1 MRSLGEYSRICEPIK
16 LPDTTTT
23 LGTLA
28 YDSSCLSRPA
38 RIRGREPLQVSRDAP
53 GETPSRQGW
62 RGWSRHAMHHE
73 TTETNRGRKNP
84 LSMRNIFLSI
94 EFYKRECQ
102 TASCF
107 FLRLVGHQIRNKE
120 RRTRTKA
127 MSKILITLA
136 LMCANLQAQVTV
148 PSIDADAEQSLS
160 SFTEPAN
167 PVIEWNRTLLVIV
180 RTPGAQPPTIHSTR
194 SFAILH
200 AAMYDAV
207 NNIDG
212 SFSPYLVRLSNISRQ
227 ASEPAAADQAA
238 HDVLVALYPAFQAT
252 LDGELQQDL
261 AQIPEGQDK
270 TDGVTVGEAVAVH
283 ILAFRKDD
291 GANAAPPPFTAENE
305 AGDYQ
310 LTPPNFAPADFTQWP
325 AVTPF
330 ALARAD
336 EFRTS
341 PPPQLA
347 SDEYARMFNEVKSL
361 GMLDSTTRT
370 PEQTLIGKFWNGN
383 IQDFWNEIAQ
393 TAAARHNLSLPQSAR
408 LLALLNISL
417 ADTTIGF
424 FEAKYTYRFWRPV
437 TAIRLADDDGDPR
450 TKPDANWLPLST
462 KTAPD
467 PSYPGAHSAISFAGA
482 EVLKAYF
489 GDRFAFDVTSESSQG
504 VTRHFN
510 TFSAAAQEAGLS
522 RIYAGQHFRTDHIA
536 GRRLGQQ
543 VAESVVDTMLLPR

>member
-1 MRSLGEYSRICEPIK
+1 
-16 LPDTTTT
+16 
-23 LGTLA
+23 
-28 YDSSCLSRPA
+28 
-38 RIRGREPLQVSRDAP
+38 
-53 GETPSRQGW
+53 
-62 RGWSRHAMHHE
+62 
-73 TTETNRGRKNP
+73 
-84 LSMRNIFLSI
+84 
-94 EFYKRECQ
+94 
-102 TASCF
+102 
-107 FLRLVGHQIRNKE
+107 
-120 RRTRTKA
+120 

-136 LMCANLQAQVTV
+136 VMCASLQAQVIV
-148 PSIDADAEQSLS
+148 PSIEADAEQSTS
-160 SFTEPAN
+160 SIAELAS
-167 PVIEWNRTLLVIV
+167 PVTEWNRTLLVIV
-180 RTPGAQPPTIHSTR
+180 RTPGAQPATIHSTR

-200 AAMYDAV
+200 VAMYDAL

-212 SFSPYLVRLSNISRQ
+212 GFSPYLVRLSNISRQ

-238 HDVLVALYPAFQAT
+238 HDVLVALYPGFQST
-252 LDGELQQDL
+252 LDAELQQDL

-270 TDGVTVGEAVAVH
+270 ADGVTVGETVAAQ
-283 ILAFRKDD
+283 ILAIRSND
-291 GANAAPPPFTAENE
+291 GANVAPPPFKAGSD

-310 LTPPNFAPADFTQWP
+310 LTPPNFTTADFTQWP

-336 EFRTS
+336 EFRPS

-347 SDEYARMFNEVKSL
+347 SDEYARVFNEVKSL
-361 GMLDSTTRT
+361 GIVDSTTRT

-393 TAAARHNLSLPQSAR
+393 TAAAGHHLNLPQSAR
-408 LLALLNISL
+408 LFALLNISL

-437 TAIRLADDDGDPR
+437 TAIRLAGDDGDPR
-450 TKPDANWLPLST
+450 TEPNPNWLPLST

-489 GDRFAFDVTSESSQG
+489 GDRFAFDVTSESVQG

-510 TFSAAAQEAGLS
+510 SFSAAAQEAGLS

-536 GRRLGQQ
+536 GKRLGQQ
-543 VAESVVDTMLLPR
+543 VAESIVDTMLVPR

>member
-1 MRSLGEYSRICEPIK
+1 
-16 LPDTTTT
+16 
-23 LGTLA
+23 
-28 YDSSCLSRPA
+28 
-38 RIRGREPLQVSRDAP
+38 
-53 GETPSRQGW
+53 
-62 RGWSRHAMHHE
+62 
-73 TTETNRGRKNP
+73 
-84 LSMRNIFLSI
+84 
-94 EFYKRECQ
+94 
-102 TASCF
+102 
-107 FLRLVGHQIRNKE
+107 
-120 RRTRTKA
+120 
-127 MSKILITLA
+127 MSKMLIALA
-136 LMCANLQAQVTV
+136 LMCASLHAQITV
-148 PSIDADAEQSLS
+148 PTSDVDAEQFSPSASES
-160 SFTEPAN
+160 SN

-200 AAMYDAV
+200 VAMYDAV

-212 SFSPYLVRLSNISRQ
+212 RFSPYLVRLSNISRQ

-238 HDVLVALYPAFQAT
+238 HDVLVALYPAFQSN
-252 LDGELQQDL
+252 LDAELQQDL

-270 TDGVTVGEAVAVH
+270 TDGVTVGEAVAVQ
-283 ILAFRKDD
+283 ILAFRSND
-291 GANAAPPPFTAENE
+291 GANVVPPPFKAGSD

-336 EFRTS
+336 EFRPS

-347 SDEYARMFNEVKSL
+347 SDEYARVFNEVKSL
-361 GMLDSTTRT
+361 GIVGSTTRT
-370 PEQTLIGKFWNGN
+370 PEQTIIGKFWNGN
-383 IQDFWNEIAQ
+383 IQDFWNDIAQ
-393 TAAARHNLSLPQSAR
+393 TAAARRHLNLPQSAR
-408 LLALLNISL
+408 LFALLNISL

-437 TAIRLADDDGDPR
+437 TAIRLASEDGDPR
-450 TKPDANWLPLST
+450 TTPDPNWLPLST

-467 PSYPGAHSAISFAGA
+467 PSYPGAHSAMSFAGA

-489 GDRFAFDVTSESSQG
+489 GDRFAFDVTSESLQG

-510 TFSAAAQEAGLS
+510 SFSAAAQEAGLS

-536 GRRLGQQ
+536 GKRLGRQ
-543 VAESVVDTMLLPR
+543 VAESIVDTTLLPR